1 MKHFIIV
8 EPQCWGFEHV
18 TFNTAFLDMC
28 LWAYPKAQ
36 IVFLGEKEHLNRV
49 RKMLERYD
57 SQKSKRVKWERI
69 NIPKRNAIGWS
80 RFLQEWGEVES
91 ILRYAKKYQAKL
103 IFFTSITNTGIL
115 ALKFRLYRQPFS
127 FSLITV
133 MHGMLNRIVGRWP
146 HKPWNWA
153 LNLRIVLRLPH
164 PMSLRYLVLGDSVY
178 DSLAQA
184 QPIM

>member
-1 MKHFIIV
+1 MNNIIIV

-18 TFNTAFLDMC
+18 TFNAAFLDTC
-28 LWAYPKAQ
+28 LWAYPKAR
-36 IVFLGEKEHLNRV
+36 ITFLGEKEHLNGV
-49 RKMLERYD
+49 QKLVDRYD
-57 SQKSKRVKWERI
+57 SQQSKIVKWKII
-69 NIPKRNAIGWS
+69 NIPKRKAIGWS
-80 RFLQEWGEVES
+80 RFLQEWREVES
-91 ILRYAKKYQAKL
+91 ILHYAKKHQAKL
-103 IFFTSITNTGIL
+103 IFFASITNTGIL
-115 ALKFRLYRQPFS
+115 ALKLRLYRQPFS

-153 LNLRIVLRLPH
+153 LNLRVVLRLPH